1 MERERLQSLAM
12 EYALGTLEGSEREE
26 LTDLIEIRDPAAL
39 EALAQARETVAAVGL
54 SAPDAAPG
62 PEVKQALLARIE
74 REETQTVFTPAPR
87 RPGWREAL
95 AWALAAGMLV
105 FALVSRRQVKDLR
118 IVTEQLNTRQ
128 EALVAQRDGLL
139 ETSDRFDRILE
150 ILSAPETRA
159 VSLDGDLRPRVH
171 AYWNESLGL
180 VLAGADLPVPAQD
193 RTLQLWIVPKQGAPV
208 SVDVFRPDDAGT
220 ALLVAQ
226 SATPISAAAA
236 LAISDEPAGGSE
248 QPTTTPV
255 WVGPVS

>member
-12 EYALGTLEGSEREE
+12 EYALGTLEGVEREE
-26 LTDLIEIRDPAAL
+26 LVDLIEIRDPAAL
-39 EALAQARETVAAVGL
+39 EAIAQARETVAALGL
-54 SAPDAAPG
+54 SAPEAFPSAD
-62 PEVKQALLARIE
+62 VKQSLLARIE
-74 REETQTVFTPAPR
+74 EEETQTVLTPAPR

-95 AWALAAGMLV
+95 AWAMAAAMLT

-118 IVTEQLNTRQ
+118 TVTADLNTRQ
-128 EALVAQRDGLL
+128 EALLAQRDELL
-139 ETSDRFDRILE
+139 ETRDQFDRILE

-180 VLAGADLPVPAQD
+180 VLAGADLPVPADD
-193 RTLQLWIVPKQGAPV
+193 RTLQLWIVPKEGAPV
-208 SVDVFRPDDAGT
+208 SVDVFRPDPQGA

-226 SATPISAAAA
+226 AATPITEAAA
-236 LAISDEPAGGSE
+236 LAISDEPAGGSP

>member
-26 LTDLIEIRDPAAL
+26 LTDLIEIRDPATL
-39 EALAQARETVAAVGL
+39 EALAQARETVAALGL
-54 SAPDAAPG
+54 SAPEAAPG
-62 PEVKQALLARIE
+62 PEVKKALLDRIE
-74 REETQTVFTPAPR
+74 QEETQTVFTPAPR

-95 AWALAAGMLV
+95 AWAMAAGMLV
-105 FALVSRRQVKDLR
+105 FALVSRRQVTDLR

-128 EALVAQRDGLL
+128 EALVSQRDDLL
-139 ETSDRFDRILE
+139 ETRDRFDRILE

-180 VLAGADLPVPAQD
+180 VLAGADLPVPASG
-193 RTLQLWIVPKQGAPV
+193 RTLQLWIVPKEGAPV
-208 SVDVFRPDDAGT
+208 SVDVFRPDDGGA

-226 SATPISAAAA
+226 AATPITEAAA
-236 LAISDEPAGGSE
+236 LAISDEPAGGSP